1 MPKTEPPAPTSIV
14 RLINAEREHLIAKNV
29 TSFCVSLA
37 SDLPHYATQSQWL
50 LNVMKLLTR
59 RIINN
64 SFIISILKKFEIWF
78 EIKFS
83 FINNTLNLS
92 LFCECAIVRF
102 LVRPALSAAV
112 LFSSTQCSSGLQCI
126 AVRFS
131 CCMFSH
137 FGDILL
143 LFLFNFI
150 PHKSG
155 IFN

>member
-50 LNVMKLLTR
+50 LNVMKLLSR

-92 LFCECAIVRF
+92 IFCECAHRSF
-102 LVRPALSAAV
+102 PRSPSALSCRFVQLDPVQFGTAV
-112 LFSSTQCSSGLQCI
+112 HCSSLQ
-126 AVRFS
+126 
-131 CCMFSH
+131 
-137 FGDILL
+137 LL
-143 LFLFNFI
+143 YVFPFRRYFVVVSI
-150 PHKSG
+150 
-155 IFN
+155 